1 MWYAGVGWEKDAYEL
16 AVLDQAG
23 TAVVPPLRLETVGV
37 RDVVARLVRLAGRE
51 PLMCVID
58 GTNGVVDGHLM
69 AAGLDVYRAD
79 GDVAPPRRA
88 FGSPDAV
95 VLAELGRT
103 SGSRLT
109 RIALDSGTLTGLDQ
123 RIEEDLDSAALVEA
137 EQVASGRCVPHG
149 RRVHPRVALTFD
161 DGPDPDHTPRLLDLL
176 RHYHVPATFFCL
188 GLHAAAHPRL
198 VARVAEEGHSVG
210 NHTWSH
216 PYLPDLTRQEV
227 LAQVDR
233 TAEVLAG
240 ITGQVPTLF
249 RPPFGGRNADVLGWL
264 AQHGQ
269 TTVLWDVEAADWA
282 LPGASAIAHQVIRDT
297 DFGSVVLLH
306 DGGGDRSQTIEALP
320 LILETLMVSGCRF
333 VPVEDLIDVD
343 DQKER
348 VAPSWTSA

>member
-1 MWYAGVGWEKDAYEL
+1 MWYAGIGWEKDAYEL
-16 AVLDQAG
+16 AVLDHAG
-23 TAVVPPLRLETVGV
+23 AHVVPPLRLETVGV
-37 RDVVARLVRLAGRE
+37 GDVVARLLRLAGRE

-58 GTNGVVDGHLM
+58 ATNGVVDGHLT

-79 GDVAPPRRA
+79 GDVAPLRRA
-88 FGSPDAV
+88 FGSPDAA

-103 SGSRLT
+103 DRSRLT
-109 RIALDSGTLTGLDQ
+109 RIVLDSGTLTGLDQ
-123 RIEEDLDSAALVEA
+123 RIEEDLESAALVEA
-137 EQVASGRCVPHG
+137 EQVASGRCLPHG
-149 RRVHPRVALTFD
+149 SRVHPRVALTFD
-161 DGPDPDHTPRLLDLL
+161 DGPHPDHTPRVLDLL
-176 RHYHVPATFFCL
+176 RHYRVPATFFCL
-188 GLHAAAHPRL
+188 GLHAAAHPHL
-198 VARVAEEGHSVG
+198 VARIAEEGHGVG

-240 ITGQVPTLF
+240 ITGQVTTLF
-249 RPPFGGRNADVLGWL
+249 RPPFGGRDADVLGWL
-264 AQHGQ
+264 ARHGQ

-282 LPGASAIAHQVIRDT
+282 LPGASAIAHQVIGDT

-333 VPVEDLIDVD
+333 VPVEDLIDAD
-343 DQKER
+343 EQKER
-348 VAPSWTSA
+348 VGSSWTSA

>member
-1 MWYAGVGWEKDAYEL
+1 M
-16 AVLDQAG
+16 
-23 TAVVPPLRLETVGV
+23 PPIRLETVGV
-37 RDVVARLVRLAGRE
+37 RDVVARLLRLAERE

-58 GTNGVVDGHLM
+58 STNGVIDGYLT

-88 FGSPDAV
+88 FGSPDPV
-95 VLAELGRT
+95 VLAGLGRT
-103 SGSRLT
+103 RRSRLT
-109 RIALDSGTLTGLDQ
+109 RIASDSGTLTGLDQ
-123 RIEEDLDSAALVEA
+123 RIEDDLDSAALVEA
-137 EQVASGRCVPHG
+137 EQVASGRCLLHG
-149 RRVHPRVALTFD
+149 RRAHPRVALTFD

-176 RHYHVPATFFCL
+176 HHYRVPATFFCL

-198 VARVAEEGHSVG
+198 VARIAGEGHSVG

-216 PYLPDLTRQEV
+216 PYLPDLTKHEV

-240 ITGQVPTLF
+240 ITGEVPTLF
-249 RPPFGGRNADVLGWL
+249 RPPFGGRNADVLRWL
-264 AQHGQ
+264 AEHGQ

-282 LPGASAIAHQVIRDT
+282 LPGAPAIAHQVIGDT
-297 DFGSVVLLH
+297 DFGSVILLH

-343 DQKER
+343 EQKEC

>member
-1 MWYAGVGWEKDAYEL
+1 VWYAGVGWEKGAYEL
-16 AVLDQAG
+16 AVLDHAG
-23 TAVVPPLRLETVGV
+23 AHVVPPLRLETVGV
-37 RDVVARLVRLAGRE
+37 GDVVARLRRLAARE

-58 GTNGVVDGHLM
+58 STNGVVDGHLM

-79 GDVAPPRRA
+79 GDVAPSRRA

-95 VLAELGRT
+95 VLAGLGRT
-103 SGSRLT
+103 HTSRLT
-109 RIALDSGTLTGLDQ
+109 RLTLDSGTLTGLDQ

-137 EQVASGRCVPHG
+137 EQVASGRCLPHG
-149 RRVHPRVALTFD
+149 RRAHPRVALTFD

-176 RHYHVPATFFCL
+176 RRYRVPATFFCL
-188 GLHAAAHPRL
+188 GLHAAAHPHL
-198 VARVAEEGHSVG
+198 VARIAAEGHSVG

-216 PYLPDLTRQEV
+216 PYLPGLTEPEV

-240 ITGQVPTLF
+240 ITGKVPTLF
-249 RPPFGGRNADVLGWL
+249 RPPFGGRTADVLEWL
-264 AQHGQ
+264 ARHGQ

-282 LPGASAIAHQVIRDT
+282 LPGASAIAHQVISDT
-297 DFGSVVLLH
+297 DFGSIVLLH

-333 VPVEDLIDVD
+333 VPVEDLIHVD
-343 DQKER
+343 EQKER
-348 VAPSWTSA
+348 MASSWTSA